1 MRSGLPVVYWQHG
14 LEDSS
19 DLAVMANEEEIA
31 PALML
36 ANIGFDVWLGNSRG
50 NFYSKRHIKLK
61 PIER

>member
-1 MRSGLPVVYWQHG
+1 
-14 LEDSS
+14 
-19 DLAVMANEEEIA
+19 MANEEEIA